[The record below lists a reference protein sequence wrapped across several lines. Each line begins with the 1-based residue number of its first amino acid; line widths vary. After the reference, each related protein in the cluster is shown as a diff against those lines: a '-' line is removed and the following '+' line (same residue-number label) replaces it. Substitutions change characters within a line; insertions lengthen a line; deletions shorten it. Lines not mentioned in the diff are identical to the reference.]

1 MAVSVPRLKDTL
13 LAAGRLPQDLG
24 MLATNQARLQIFLTS
39 FAVLFFELICIR
51 WIPAYVRY
59 VGYFMNFILLA
70 SFLGI
75 GIGIL
80 AGRRDKLWLPPFPV
94 VLLLLVLAVAISRFE
109 LPLISS
115 SYLLFFGAMEE

>member
-1 MAVSVPRLKDTL
+1 MAANATRLKTGL
-13 LAAGRLPQDLG
+13 LAAGRLPADLDT
-24 MLATNQARLQIFLTS
+24 LPASQARIQIFLTS
-39 FAVLFFELICIR
+39 FAILFFELVCIR

-80 AGRRDKLWLPPFPV
+80 AGRRTRLWLPPFP
-94 VLLLLVLAVAISRFE
+94 LLLLVLVLAVGLLRFE
-109 LPLISS
+109 LPMVS
-115 SYLLFFGAMEE
+115 SY